1 MKKVLVQK
9 KELTGKPGNV
19 WNGVVVPGGGKTAFF
34 IEEDL
39 LIAKTVTTF
48 GLEKKTIYTK
58 LSDVGSIELCQ
69 GRLWWLI
76 FLGIPT
82 LAFFFVG
89 LIFIIAFFFIKQKWI
104 AVHCSSVT
112 LILFYKKQP
121 DAEAFKDTLLAEI
134 MSGKSQDKIKSKKPP
149 GLPSTKANLSKSDE
163 LE

>member
-1 MKKVLVQK
+1 MKRVLVQK

-34 IEEDL
+34 IEDDL

-76 FLGIPT
+76 VLGIPT
-82 LAFFFVG
+82 LFFLVGFIFILLFFF
-89 LIFIIAFFFIKQKWI
+89 LKQKWI
-104 AVHCSSVT
+104 TVHCGSVS
-112 LILFYKKQP
+112 LNLFYKQQS

-134 MSGKSQDKIKSKKPP
+134 MSGKHQDKIPSKKPP
-149 GLPSTKANLSKSDE
+149 GLPRSKANLSKSDE

>member
-1 MKKVLVQK
+1 MKKLLVQK
-9 KELTGKPGNV
+9 KELAGKPGNV
-19 WNGVVVPGGGKTAFF
+19 WNGVVVPGSGKTAFA
-34 IEEDL
+34 IEDDL

-48 GLEKKTIYTK
+48 GLERKTIYTK

-82 LAFFFVG
+82 LFFVVG
-89 LIFIIAFFFIKQKWI
+89 IIFIIAFFFIKQKWI
-104 AVHCSSVT
+104 AVHCRSVT
-112 LILFYKKQP
+112 LILFYNKQP

-134 MSGKSQDKIKSKKPP
+134 MTGKDSDKISSKKASAR
-149 GLPSTKANLSKSDE
+149 PSSKANLSKSDE

>member
-19 WNGVVVPGGGKTAFF
+19 WNGVVVPGGGKTAFL
-34 IEEDL
+34 IEDDL

-48 GLEKKTIYTK
+48 GLERKTSYTK

-76 FLGIPT
+76 PLGITT
-82 LAFFFVG
+82 LFFVVG
-89 LIFIIAFFFIKQKWI
+89 IIFIILFFFIKQKWI
-104 AVHCSSVT
+104 AVHCGSVT
-112 LILFYKKQP
+112 LTLFYKKQP

-134 MSGKSQDKIKSKKPP
+134 MSGKGQDKIKSKKPP
-149 GLPSTKANLSKSDE
+149 GLSKSQANLSKSDE